1 MTKSA
6 VEYAKMLSGFQVS
19 ADAVRETK
27 ELLRL
32 VPQLRMD
39 LENPILDIEKK
50 HKLIDDT
57 FPAGMR
63 NLLKL
68 ICDNQDFSMMDDVL
82 AAYEKFDFSEPEA
95 LKAVLSYVTPPTD
108 EQLEKIR
115 IFLSKKYQNA
125 KLEIEATH
133 NPDLIGGFVIR
144 VGNQEYDWSVK
155 SRLGKLEQRLKST
168 NSKLSGTEDIITIL
182 KEEIAKSDFDNS
194 DKEIGL
200 VETIGDGIVT
210 ASGIDHAMYG
220 EIVVFDN
227 GMKGMVQDIR
237 TKNIGIILFGRETG
251 LGEGSRVMRTGKRA
265 GIPVG
270 RGFLGRVIDALGAP
284 IDGKGDIPEEGYR
297 PIEQDAPSIVER
309 KSVGVPM
316 ETGILAIDSMFPI
329 GRGQRELIIGDRQTG
344 KTSIATDTIINQ
356 KGKDVICIYVAIG
369 QKASTIAKV
378 VNLLEKHGAMEYS
391 IVVAATAS
399 DPASLQYIAPYSGT
413 ALAEYFMHKGKDVLI
428 VYDDLSK
435 HAVAYRALSLL
446 LERSPGREAYPGDV
460 FYLHSRLLERSSRLS
475 TELGGGSITALP
487 IIETQAG
494 DVSAYIPTNV
504 IPITD
509 GQIFLESDLFF
520 AGQRPAVNVGL
531 SVSRVGGAAQTKA
544 MKKAAGSI
552 RIDLAQFREMEVFT
566 QFSSDLDEDTKK
578 QLDYGNGLMELLK
591 QPLGNPLSMPEQVIT
606 LCAATHKV
614 MQDIPVKKI
623 KQFQMDMLEYFHKEH
638 PEIITELT
646 ATKRL
651 ADETQKAIWD
661 AAEDFKSSYTI

>member
-6 VEYAKMLSGFQVS
+6 LEYAKLLAGLRVS
-19 ADAVRETK
+19 AEAIRETK
-27 ELLRL
+27 NLLEL
-32 VPQLRMD
+32 VPQLRID
-39 LENPILDIEKK
+39 LENPVLDIEKK
-50 HKLIDDT
+50 HVEIEET
-57 FPAGMR
+57 FPATIR
-63 NLLKL
+63 NFLKV
-68 ICDNQDFSMMDDVL
+68 ICDNQDFSMLEDVF
-82 AAYEKFDFSEPEA
+82 AAYEQLDTTEPEDI
-95 LKAVLSYVTPPTD
+95 KADLRYVVPPTED
-108 EQLEKIR
+108 QLEKIKA
-115 IFLSKKYQNA
+115 FLAKKHKNA
-125 KLEIEATH
+125 KLEIQMTQDES
-133 NPDLIGGFVIR
+133 LLGGFVIR
-144 VGNQEYDWSVK
+144 VGNQEYDWSMK
-155 SRLGKLEQRLKST
+155 SRLEKLGQKLKSSSRT
-168 NSKLSGTEDIITIL
+168 FSGTDDIITIL
-182 KEEIAKSDFDNS
+182 KEEIAQSDFDRT

-200 VETIGDGIVT
+200 IETIGDGIVT

-220 EIVVFDN
+220 EIVIFEN
-227 GMKGMVQDIR
+227 GVKGMVQDIR
-237 TKNIGIILFGRETG
+237 SKNIGIILFGRESG
-251 LGEGSRVMRTGKRA
+251 LKEGSRVMRTGKRA

-270 RGFLGRVIDALGAP
+270 REFLGRVVDALGAP
-284 IDGKGDIPEEGYR
+284 IDGKGEIAEEDYR

-378 VNLLEKHGAMEYS
+378 ASLLEKHDAMSYS
-391 IVVAATAS
+391 IIVAATAS

-504 IPITD
+504 ISITD

-520 AGQRPAVNVGL
+520 SGQRPAVNVGL

-552 RIDLAQFREMEVFT
+552 RIDLAQFREMEIFT
-566 QFSSDLDEDTKK
+566 QFSSDLDEDTRK
-578 QLDYGNGLMELLK
+578 QLNYGNGLMELLK
-591 QPLGNPLSMPEQVIT
+591 QPLGKPLSMAEQVVT
-606 LCAATHKV
+606 LYTATNKL
-614 MQDIPVKKI
+614 MQDIPVNQVKK
-623 KQFQMDMLEYFHKEH
+623 FQTEMLAYFAENHKD
-638 PEIITELT
+638 IMSELT
-646 ATKRL
+646 VTKRL
-651 ADETQKAIWD
+651 SDENAKAILE
-661 AAEDFKSSYTI
+661 AAREFKSSYSV